1 MVFTDLKKILDKEN
15 RLFLILVLLLVIG
28 FTFAQFGLFGLGTY
42 IFVFLLG
49 ICIVLIIATLIF
61 QIDLKHLSHKQIILY
76 LIIAIAITFLLIMR
90 FYLGYLFF
98 QGFFIFGIV
107 LYVTITATF
116 LMYSCYHLGVAWDDK
131 IYNKGWMWLRWVV
144 FLGGTLIAIFFML
157 SITRLGIALQH
168 QDLEIQFAFGIFALI
183 LTIIVIFFA
192 VIGGLLVLRRKL
204 NAWLGFFFIWVA
216 IYTLYLML
224 MVYFTLSSSESQY
237 RLPIII
243 ALYLFDLFL
252 ILYTIGKLIGERAD
266 IISKKVKFLKADA
279 ILILLIFSKAAYE
292 FGATEITAI
301 DASRI
306 GAIWSFLLFIPLL
319 FITGLYGI
327 ITYSKVNKEREQNK
341 ETV

>member
-1 MVFTDLKKILDKEN
+1 MVFTDLKKITEKEN
-15 RLFLILVLLLVIG
+15 RLFLILVILLIIG
-28 FTFAQFGLFGLGTY
+28 FTFAQFGLLGYGTY

-49 ICIVLIIATLIF
+49 ICMVLIIAALIF
-61 QIDLKHLSHKQIILY
+61 RIDLKHLSHKQIILY
-76 LIIAIAITFLLIMR
+76 LIIAVAITFLLIMR
-90 FYLGYLFF
+90 FYLGNLFF

-107 LYVTITATF
+107 FYIAITATF
-116 LMYSCYHLGVAWDDK
+116 LMYSCYNLGVSWDTK
-131 IYNKGWMWLRWVV
+131 IYSKGRMWLRWII
-144 FLGGTLIAIFFML
+144 FLGGTLAAILFML
-157 SITRLGIALQH
+157 SITRLGIALQ
-168 QDLEIQFAFGIFALI
+168 QRDMEVQFAFGVVALI

-192 VIGGLLVLRRKL
+192 VIGGLLVIRGKL

-237 RLPIII
+237 RLPVII

-266 IISKKVKFLKADA
+266 IISNKVKFLKADA

-301 DASRI
+301 DASRF
-306 GAIWSFLLFIPLL
+306 GAVWSFVLFIPLL

-327 ITYSKVNKEREQNK
+327 IKYSRKSNDMELNKQS
-341 ETV
+341 V